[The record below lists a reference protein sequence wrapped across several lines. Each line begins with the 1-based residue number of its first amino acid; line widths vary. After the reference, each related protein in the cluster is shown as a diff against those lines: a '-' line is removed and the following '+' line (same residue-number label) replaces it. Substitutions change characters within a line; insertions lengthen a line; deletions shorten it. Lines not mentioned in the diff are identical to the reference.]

1 MSAALKAIEKRAM
14 RRLPIRVLVEYEALS
29 EFLEDYTAN
38 LSIGGMFIATETP
51 LELGTR
57 FRLRFAVPGRG
68 KPIETVGEVRWCV
81 PPEQAGAM
89 NAGMGVQFD
98 PLKPAELRALKRL
111 MNAYDD
117 GDVIPLRA

>member
-51 LELGTR
+51 LDMGTR
-57 FRLRFAVPGRG
+57 FRLRFAVPGRAR
-68 KPIETVGEVRWCV
+68 PIETVGEVRWCV
-81 PPEQAGAM
+81 QPGPGAM

-98 PLKPAELRALKRL
+98 PLKPAEMRALERL
-111 MNAYDD
+111 MKAYDS
-117 GDVIPLRA
+117 GEVVPLRG